1 MTRIHSICW
10 GMEHIK
16 CMMKYTYVFMDD
28 VENDMRN
35 SEIVKWRQGAPYG
48 DAWRR
53 AVREALIFIG

>member
-1 MTRIHSICW
+1 
-10 GMEHIK
+10 MEHIK